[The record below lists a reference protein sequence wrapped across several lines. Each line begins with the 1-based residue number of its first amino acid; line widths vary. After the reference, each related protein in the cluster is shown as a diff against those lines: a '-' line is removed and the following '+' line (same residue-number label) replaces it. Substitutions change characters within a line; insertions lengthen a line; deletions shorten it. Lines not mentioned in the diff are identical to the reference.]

1 MPVFEE
7 VNGIQYGS
15 GIKAVLYGQEGVGKS
30 SLAAQ
35 IPGIVFIDCEGSTT
49 KMNVRRLPAPT
60 SWAMLCDEMDYIRE
74 NAAQK
79 GYKAVAIDTFDWAE
93 SLALQAI
100 CIEHKVN
107 GIEGLNYGKGWQYEC
122 ELIGK
127 FLNSTDKLIKAG
139 IHVILICHA
148 ISRKTTLPE
157 EIDEFDHWELKLGNK
172 TTNKIAPL
180 LKEWSD
186 MTLFLAFKTQVM
198 AADDKGKV
206 HKATSVQRVMYAT
219 KSAWWDAKNRFGLP
233 DMMPLSYGAVA
244 HLFTPVSQDTF
255 GRATAQQPPQNR
267 SPEMQAGAARPV
279 DAVMRRAQ
287 DAGIPT
293 AVINVPDTPPQPAQ
307 QPPQAAAPSAEPLAL
322 GDLNDF
328 ETIESLGA
336 DWTGIPDALANL
348 MKANNVLPH
357 HIEKITGD
365 KNEGGWGYFPPP
377 MRNYPQDYFE
387 WLCASWP
394 QVMDAVRA
402 NCPDY
407 VPF

>member
-1 MPVFEE
+1 MPMFEE
-7 VNGIQYGS
+7 INGIQYGS

-30 SLAAQ
+30 SLAAN

-60 SWAMLCDEMDYIRE
+60 SWAMLCDEMDYIRD
-74 NAAQK
+74 NAAAK
-79 GYKAVAIDTFDWAE
+79 DYKAVAIDTFDWAE
-93 SLALQAI
+93 SLALQAL
-100 CIEHKVN
+100 CAEHNVK
-107 GIEGLNYGKGWQYEC
+107 GIEGFNYGKGWQYES
-122 ELIGK
+122 ELIAR
-127 FLNSTDKLIKAG
+127 FLENTDKLIKAG

-157 EIDEFDHWELKLGNK
+157 EIDEYDHWELKLGNK

-186 MTLFLAFKTQVM
+186 MTLFLAFKTQIM

-233 DMMPLSYGAVA
+233 DMMPLDYGAIA
-244 HLFTPVSQDTF
+244 HLF
-255 GRATAQQPPQNR
+255 
-267 SPEMQAGAARPV
+267 AAPNPV
-279 DAVMRRAQ
+279 DVVLQRAQ

-293 AVINVPDTPPQPAQ
+293 AVINPPEAPTPARN
-307 QPPQAAAPSAEPLAL
+307 AMEKLLAESEPL
-322 GDLNDF
+322 
-328 ETIESLGA
+328 ESVGE
-336 DWTGIPDALANL
+336 DYTGIPDALISLMQANR
-348 MKANNVLPH
+348 VLPS
-357 HIEKITGD
+357 HIEKISS
-365 KNEGGWGYFPPP
+365 EVFRYFPAGMPV
-377 MRNYPQDYFE
+377 REYPQDYHE
-387 WLCASWP
+387 WLCANWQ
-394 QVMDAVRA
+394 QVMDAVRQ

>member
-1 MPVFEE
+1 MPNFEE
-7 VNGIQYGS
+7 INGIQYGS

-30 SLAAQ
+30 SLAAN

-74 NAAQK
+74 NADAK

-100 CIEHKVN
+100 CSEHNVK
-107 GIEGLNYGKGWQYEC
+107 GIEGFNYGKGWQYES
-122 ELIGK
+122 ETVAR
-127 FLNSTDKLIKAG
+127 FLENTDKLIKAG

-186 MTLFLAFKTQVM
+186 MTLFLAFKTQIM

-233 DMMPLSYGAVA
+233 DMMPLDYGAIA
-244 HLFTPVSQDTF
+244 HLFAAPADTM
-255 GRATAQQPPQNR
+255 
-267 SPEMQAGAARPV
+267 MQ
-279 DAVMRRAQ
+279 RAQ

-293 AVINVPDTPPQPAQ
+293 ATINVPGTPQQPPVAAEPAQ
-307 QPPQAAAPSAEPLAL
+307 QPLPLSALDGAEPAEAL
-322 GDLNDF
+322 
-328 ETIESLGA
+328 SS
-336 DWTGIPDALANL
+336 DWHGIPDALANL
-348 MKANNVLPH
+348 MTANNVLPS
-357 HIEKITGD
+357 HIEKISS
-365 KNEGGWGYFPPP
+365 EVFRYFPAGMP
-377 MRNYPQDYFE
+377 MREYPQDYHE
-387 WLCASWP
+387 WLCANWQ

>member
-1 MPVFEE
+1 MAFFEE

-30 SLAAQ
+30 SLAAN

-60 SWAMLCDEMDYIRE
+60 SWQMLCDEMDYIRD
-74 NAAQK
+74 NAAAK

-93 SLALQAI
+93 SLALQSLCA
-100 CIEHKVN
+100 EHNVK
-107 GIEGLNYGKGWQYEC
+107 GIEGFNYGKGWQYES
-122 ELIGK
+122 ELIAR
-127 FLNSTDKLIKAG
+127 FLENTDKLIKTG

-148 ISRKTTLPE
+148 ISRKMTLPE

-186 MTLFLAFKTQVM
+186 MTLFLAFKTQIM

-233 DMMPLSYGAVA
+233 DMMPLDYGAIA
-244 HLFTPVSQDTF
+244 HLFTAQTPAETLLS
-255 GRATAQQPPQNR
+255 RAA
-267 SPEMQAGAARPV
+267 
-279 DAVMRRAQ
+279 

-293 AVINVPDTPPQPAQ
+293 GTVNPPE
-307 QPPQAAAPSAEPLAL
+307 PQKAAPASNQTNEPAPIGSIDEYQSVDTLTDDLA
-322 GDLNDF
+322 GVS
-328 ETIESLGA
+328 ESLRH
-336 DWTGIPDALANL
+336 L
-348 MKANNVLPH
+348 MESNRVRAS
-357 HIEKITGD
+357 HIEKVTS
-365 KNEGGWGYFPPP
+365 EVFRYFPAGMPL
-377 MRNYPQDYFE
+377 RDYPGDYHE
-387 WLCASWP
+387 WLCANWQ
-394 QVMDAVRA
+394 QVMDAVRQ

>member
-7 VNGIQYGS
+7 INGIQYGS

-30 SLAAQ
+30 SLAAN

-49 KMNVRRLPAPT
+49 KMNVRRLPSPT
-60 SWAMLCDEMDYIRE
+60 SWAMLCDEMEYIRE
-74 NAAQK
+74 NAAAK
-79 GYKAVAIDTFDWAE
+79 GYRAVAIDTFDWAE
-93 SLALQAI
+93 ALALQAI
-100 CIEHKVN
+100 CTEHKVN

-127 FLNSTDKLIKAG
+127 FLNSTDRLIKAG

-157 EIDEFDHWELKLGNK
+157 EVDEFDHWELKLGNK
-172 TTNKIAPL
+172 TTNKVAPL

-186 MTLFLAFKTQVM
+186 MTLFLAFKTQIM

-233 DMMPLSYGAVA
+233 DMMPLDYGAVA
-244 HLFTPVSQDTF
+244 HLFAAPAETL
-255 GRATAQQPPQNR
+255 
-267 SPEMQAGAARPV
+267 MQ
-279 DAVMRRAQ
+279 RAQ
-287 DAGIPT
+287 DAGIPAET
-293 AVINVPDTPPQPAQ
+293 INPPPAPASGNPQNLNPDDF
-307 QPPQAAAPSAEPLAL
+307 EPLP
-322 GDLNDF
+322 GN
-328 ETIESLGA
+328 EP
-336 DWTGIPDALANL
+336 DWTGIPETLKNL
-348 MKANNVLPH
+348 MDANRVMPA
-357 HIEKITGD
+357 HIEKISS
-365 KNEGGWGYFPPP
+365 EVFRYFPAGMPV
-377 MRNYPQDYFE
+377 REYPADYHE
-387 WLCASWP
+387 WICANWQ
-394 QVMDAVRA
+394 QVMDAVRQ

>member
-30 SLAAQ
+30 SLAAN

-60 SWAMLCDEMDYIRE
+60 SWAMLCDEMDYILQ
-74 NAAQK
+74 NASLK
-79 GYKAVAIDTFDWAE
+79 GYRAVAIDTFDWAE
-93 SLALQAI
+93 ALALQAI
-100 CIEHKVN
+100 CTEHKVN

-127 FLNSTDKLIKAG
+127 FLNNTDRLIKAG

-148 ISRKTTLPE
+148 ITRKTTLPE

-233 DMMPLSYGAVA
+233 ESMPLDYGAVA
-244 HLFTPVSQDTF
+244 HLF
-255 GRATAQQPPQNR
+255 APPADQI
-267 SPEMQAGAARPV
+267 MQ
-279 DAVMRRAQ
+279 RAQ

-293 AVINVPDTPPQPAQ
+293 ATINVPSPPPQPVPQKPVAAEPAQ
-307 QPPQAAAPSAEPLAL
+307 QALPLEALQGAES
-322 GDLNDF
+322 
-328 ETIESLGA
+328 IEAMKA

>member
-1 MPVFEE
+1 MPNFEE
-7 VNGIQYGS
+7 INGIQYGS

-30 SLAAQ
+30 SLAAN

-60 SWAMLCDEMDYIRE
+60 SWAMLCGEMDYIRD
-74 NAAQK
+74 NAATK

-100 CIEHKVN
+100 CTEHNVK
-107 GIEGLNYGKGWQYEC
+107 GIEGFNYGKGWQYES
-122 ELIGK
+122 ELIAR
-127 FLNSTDKLIKAG
+127 FLENTDKLIKAG

-157 EIDEFDHWELKLGNK
+157 EIDEYDHWELKLGNK

-186 MTLFLAFKTQVM
+186 MTLFLAFKTQIM
-198 AADDKGKV
+198 AADDKGKI

-233 DMMPLSYGAVA
+233 DMMPLNYSAIA
-244 HLFTPVSQDTF
+244 HLF
-255 GRATAQQPPQNR
+255 
-267 SPEMQAGAARPV
+267 AAPNPV
-279 DAVMRRAQ
+279 DAVMQKAKE
-287 DAGIPT
+287 AGIPT
-293 AVINVPDTPPQPAQ
+293 AVIDVPQAPPQPVVQ
-307 QPPQAAAPSAEPLAL
+307 QPVQEAPQQL
-322 GDLNDF
+322 GDLSNF
-328 ETIESLGA
+328 ESIGNTGT
-336 DWTGIPDALANL
+336 DWTGISDALKNL
-348 MKANNVLPH
+348 MESNNVKLH
-357 HIEKITGD
+357 HIEKITS
-365 KNEGGWGYFPPP
+365 EIFRYFPAGMPL
-377 MRNYPQDYFE
+377 RDYPQDYHE
-387 WLCASWP
+387 WLCANW
-394 QVMDAVRA
+394 QLVMDSVRQ

>member
-1 MPVFEE
+1 ML
-7 VNGIQYGS
+7 
-15 GIKAVLYGQEGVGKS
+15 VLQT
-30 SLAAQ
+30 
-35 IPGIVFIDCEGSTT
+35 IC
-49 KMNVRRLPAPT
+49 
-60 SWAMLCDEMDYIRE
+60 
-74 NAAQK
+74 
-79 GYKAVAIDTFDWAE
+79 AE
-93 SLALQAI
+93 SNV
-100 CIEHKVN
+100 KS
-107 GIEGLNYGKGWQYEC
+107 IEGIPYGKGWQIEC
-122 ELIGK
+122 EK
-127 FLNSTDKLIKAG
+127 VARFLENTDRLIKAG

-148 ISRKTTLPE
+148 ITRKTTLPE

-233 DMMPLSYGAVA
+233 ESMPLDYSSIA
-244 HLFTPVSQDTF
+244 HLF
-255 GRATAQQPPQNR
+255 APPADHI
-267 SPEMQAGAARPV
+267 MQ
-279 DAVMRRAQ
+279 RAQ
-287 DAGIPT
+287 EAGIPT
-293 AVINVPDTPPQPAQ
+293 ATIIVPSPPPQPVPQKPVAAEPAQ
-307 QPPQAAAPSAEPLAL
+307 QALPLEALQGAES
-322 GDLNDF
+322 
-328 ETIESLGA
+328 IESMKA

-394 QVMDAVRA
+394 QVMDAVKQ

>member
-1 MPVFEE
+1 MPMFEE
-7 VNGIQYGS
+7 INGIQYGS

-30 SLAAQ
+30 SLAAN

-60 SWAMLCDEMDYIRE
+60 SWAMLCDEMDFVLQ
-74 NAAQK
+74 NAAVK
-79 GYKAVAIDTFDWAE
+79 GYRAVAIDTFDWAE

-100 CIEHKVN
+100 CSEHNIK

-122 ELIGK
+122 ELIAR
-127 FLNSTDKLIKAG
+127 FLESTDRLIKAG

-157 EIDEFDHWELKLGNK
+157 EVDEFDHWELKLGNK

-186 MTLFLAFKTQVM
+186 MTLFLAFKTQIM

-233 DMMPLSYGAVA
+233 DMMPLDYGAVA
-244 HLFTPVSQDTF
+244 HLFSTVATS
-255 GRATAQQPPQNR
+255 GRASAQQQQQ
-267 SPEMQAGAARPV
+267 SFIPETAAGTARPV
-279 DAVMRRAQ
+279 DQIMQRAQ
-287 DAGIPT
+287 DTGIPT
-293 AVINVPDTPPQPAQ
+293 ATINVPETPQQPSPQQSPAQ
-307 QPPQAAAPSAEPLAL
+307 KAMEKLLVGSEPL
-322 GDLNDF
+322 
-328 ETIESLGA
+328 ESVGT
-336 DWTGIPDALANL
+336 DWNGIPDALQNL
-348 MKANNVLPH
+348 MKANNVLPA
-357 HIEKITGD
+357 HIEKISS
-365 KNEGGWGYFPPP
+365 EVFRYFPAGMPL
-377 MRNYPQDYFE
+377 REYPQDYHE
-387 WLCASWP
+387 WLCANWQ
-394 QVMDAVRA
+394 QVTDAVKQ

>member
-7 VNGIQYGS
+7 INGIQYGS

-30 SLAAQ
+30 SLAAN

-49 KMNVRRLPAPT
+49 KMNVRRLPSPT
-60 SWAMLCDEMDYIRE
+60 SWAMLCDEMEYIRE
-74 NAAQK
+74 NAAAK

-93 SLALQAI
+93 ALALQAI

-127 FLNSTDKLIKAG
+127 FLNSTDRLIKAG

-157 EIDEFDHWELKLGNK
+157 EVDEFDHWELKLGNK
-172 TTNKIAPL
+172 TTNKVAPL

-233 DMMPLSYGAVA
+233 DMMPLDYGAVA
-244 HLFTPVSQDTF
+244 HLFAAPADTI
-255 GRATAQQPPQNR
+255 
-267 SPEMQAGAARPV
+267 MQ
-279 DAVMRRAQ
+279 RAQ
-287 DAGIPT
+287 DAGIPAET
-293 AVINVPDTPPQPAQ
+293 INPPPAPASGNPQNLNPDDF
-307 QPPQAAAPSAEPLAL
+307 EPLP
-322 GDLNDF
+322 GN
-328 ETIESLGA
+328 EPN
-336 DWTGIPDALANL
+336 WTGIPETLKNL
-348 MKANNVLPH
+348 MDANRVMPA
-357 HIEKITGD
+357 HIEKISSD
-365 KNEGGWGYFPPP
+365 VFRYFPAGMP
-377 MRNYPQDYFE
+377 MREYPQDYHE
-387 WLCASWP
+387 WLCANWQ
-394 QVMDAVRA
+394 QVMDAVRQ

>member
-1 MPVFEE
+1 MPNFEE
-7 VNGIQYGS
+7 INGIQYGS

-49 KMNVRRLPAPT
+49 KMDVRRLPAPT

-100 CIEHKVN
+100 CTEHNIK
-107 GIEGLNYGKGWQYEC
+107 GIEGLNYGKGWQYES

-148 ISRKTTLPE
+148 ISRKTSLPE

-198 AADDKGKV
+198 AADDKGKI

-233 DMMPLSYGAVA
+233 DMMPLSYGAIS
-244 HLFTPVSQDTF
+244 HLFAAPAEQI
-255 GRATAQQPPQNR
+255 
-267 SPEMQAGAARPV
+267 MQ
-279 DAVMRRAQ
+279 RAQ

-293 AVINVPDTPPQPAQ
+293 AVIHVPDPPPQPVPQKPVAAEPAQ
-307 QPPQAAAPSAEPLAL
+307 QALPLEALQGAES
-322 GDLNDF
+322 
-328 ETIESLGA
+328 IESMKA

-348 MKANNVLPH
+348 MKANNVLPA
-357 HIEKITGD
+357 HIEKISS
-365 KNEGGWGYFPPP
+365 EVFRYFPAGMP
-377 MRNYPQDYFE
+377 MRDYPADYHE
-387 WLCASWP
+387 WICANWP

>member
-1 MPVFEE
+1 MPNFEE
-7 VNGIQYGS
+7 INGIQYGS

-49 KMNVRRLPAPT
+49 KMDVRRLPAPT

-100 CIEHKVN
+100 CTEHNIK

-148 ISRKTTLPE
+148 ISRKTSLPE

-198 AADDKGKV
+198 AADDKGKI

-233 DMMPLSYGAVA
+233 DMMPLSYGAIS
-244 HLFTPVSQDTF
+244 HLFAAPAEQI
-255 GRATAQQPPQNR
+255 
-267 SPEMQAGAARPV
+267 MQ
-279 DAVMRRAQ
+279 RAQ

-293 AVINVPDTPPQPAQ
+293 AVIHVPDPPPQPVPQKPVAAEPAQ
-307 QPPQAAAPSAEPLAL
+307 QALPLEALQGAES
-322 GDLNDF
+322 
-328 ETIESLGA
+328 IESMKA

-348 MKANNVLPH
+348 MKANNVLPA
-357 HIEKITGD
+357 HIEKISS
-365 KNEGGWGYFPPP
+365 EVFRYFPAGMP
-377 MRNYPQDYFE
+377 MRDYPADYHE
-387 WLCASWP
+387 WICANWP

>member
-1 MPVFEE
+1 MPNFEE
-7 VNGIQYGS
+7 INGIQYGS

-49 KMNVRRLPAPT
+49 KMDVRRLPAPT

-100 CIEHKVN
+100 CTEHNIK

-122 ELIGK
+122 ELIAR
-127 FLNSTDKLIKAG
+127 FLENTDKLIKAG

-148 ISRKTTLPE
+148 ISRKTSLPE

-198 AADDKGKV
+198 AADDKGKI

-244 HLFTPVSQDTF
+244 HLFAAPADQI
-255 GRATAQQPPQNR
+255 
-267 SPEMQAGAARPV
+267 MQ
-279 DAVMRRAQ
+279 RAQ

-293 AVINVPDTPPQPAQ
+293 ETINVPAPPPQS
-307 QPPQAAAPSAEPLAL
+307 AAPSAEPLTP

-328 ETIESLGA
+328 EPIESLGA
-336 DWTGIPDALANL
+336 DWQGIPDALANL
-348 MKANNVLPH
+348 MKANNVLPA
-357 HIEKITGD
+357 HIEKISS
-365 KNEGGWGYFPPP
+365 EVFRYFPAGMP
-377 MRNYPQDYFE
+377 MRDYPADYHE
-387 WLCASWP
+387 WLCASWQ

>member
-7 VNGIQYGS
+7 INGIQYGS
-15 GIKAVLYGQEGVGKS
+15 GIKTVLYGQEGVGKS
-30 SLAAQ
+30 SLAAN

-60 SWAMLCDEMDYIRE
+60 SWTMLCDEMEYILQ
-74 NAAQK
+74 NAAVK
-79 GYKAVAIDTFDWAE
+79 GYRAVAIDTFDWAE
-93 SLALQAI
+93 MLALQAI
-100 CIEHKVN
+100 CSEFKVN
-107 GIEGLNYGKGWQYEC
+107 GIEGIPYGKGWQHES
-122 ELIGK
+122 ELVAR
-127 FLNSTDKLIKAG
+127 FLESTDRLIKAG

-148 ISRKTTLPE
+148 VTRKATLPE
-157 EIDEFDHWELKLGNK
+157 ELDEYDHWELKLGNK

-233 DMMPLSYGAVA
+233 DSMPLAYSSIA
-244 HLFTPVSQDTF
+244 HLFAPPADTII
-255 GRATAQQPPQNR
+255 Q
-267 SPEMQAGAARPV
+267 
-279 DAVMRRAQ
+279 RAQ

-293 AVINVPDTPPQPAQ
+293 ATINVPSPPPQPVPQKPVAAEPAQ
-307 QPPQAAAPSAEPLAL
+307 QALPAEAL
-322 GDLNDF
+322 QGAESI
-328 ETIESLGA
+328 ETIEA
-336 DWTGIPDALANL
+336 DWTGIPDALANV
-348 MKANNVLPH
+348 MKANNVLPAH
-357 HIEKITGD
+357 VEKISS
-365 KNEGGWGYFPPP
+365 EVFRYFPTGMPL
-377 MRNYPQDYFE
+377 REYPQDYHE